1 MLKCRFRRLLRF
13 DPCNMHIL
21 VNYVLAACVLHN
33 LYVLERGAFEVPE
46 VNKDDICQDDL
57 FARNGQQIRCIQ
69 LRQQMMD
76 QL

>member
-1 MLKCRFRRLLRF
+1 MLKCRFRRLLHF

-33 LYVLERGAFEVPE
+33 LYVLERDAFEVPE
-46 VNKDDICQDDL
+46 VNKDDICKDDL
-57 FARNGQQIRCIQ
+57 FTRNGQQLRCIQ